1 MTQKS
6 LVSQLLVYEFIVHI
20 LLHYA
25 TYAHANSM
33 HLVNIIYSL
42 KLIWE
47 VWYFMQLLVTVV

>member
-1 MTQKS
+1 MYKFKIGLRVLYIMTQKS

-33 HLVNIIYSL
+33 QLVNIIP
-42 KLIWE
+42 
-47 VWYFMQLLVTVV
+47 

>member
-33 HLVNIIYSL
+33 QLVNIYSL